1 MNSSARSLIVGTVV
15 LLMNCEQS
23 AEVTIPGFPDGGLLR
38 TGTALTRPQLMSFE
52 GLFNVKEGRDLLGD
66 TTSVRTSPGT
76 VSLLTDKNAGF
87 AVLGAACLAARPDDS
102 EPAKRIPRVV
112 VEGYWQYPTRTE
124 AGLVQL
130 FVEPPAV
137 AESLCAGEDVVPDT
151 ELVLRGTYGSDNDFP
166 TTPLELAWA
175 KELKPWRH
183 RFFTV
188 AHHGA
193 CENTDHC
200 GASPNSLETIRLAER
215 TGSNAAE
222 LDVRMTRDGIPILF
236 HDPAMSRSLVRGLF
250 CNGAVAD
257 LSLAEIRANC
267 LMRYGEQIPTLEEAL
282 WMMVEETE
290 LEGVYLDEKTP
301 DGVLPSARLAA
312 DIIKKLKARNDADAD
327 TSNDRRFVPIVALPT
342 EETLAAWHTA
352 KVALEA
358 EGIEIPPCLIEY
370 DPDLVVTEGCQAW
383 GPTWTEGPQPEGVQT
398 VRDSGGITVFWTVN
412 QSEFIDKF
420 LTEGKPDGI
429 ITARAS
435 LLFHRYQQIGIT
447 PPLRPGMEE

>member
-1 MNSSARSLIVGTVV
+1 
-15 LLMNCEQS
+15 MNCEQA
-23 AEVTIPGFPDGGLLR
+23 AEVTIPMFPDGGLLR
-38 TGTALTRPQLMSFE
+38 EGTALTRKQLMSFE
-52 GLFNVKEGRDLLGD
+52 GMFNVEQGRDLLGD

-76 VSLLTDKNAGF
+76 VSLLTDKDAGF
-87 AVLGAACLAARPDDS
+87 AVLSAACLTDYEKPDPDAD
-102 EPAKRIPRVV
+102 EVLVQRVV

-124 AGLVQL
+124 AGLVRL
-130 FVEPPAV
+130 FVQPKAV
-137 AESLCAGEDVVPDT
+137 AEAFCNGEEPAPTTDFSLE
-151 ELVLRGTYGSDNDFP
+151 GTYGEDNNFP
-166 TTPLELAWA
+166 TVPLALRYAH
-175 KELKPWRH
+175 ELKEWRR

-215 TGSNAAE
+215 VGSNAAE

-236 HDPAMSRSLVRGLF
+236 HDPGMSRTLVRGLF
-250 CNGAVAD
+250 CNGQVAD
-257 LSLAEIRANC
+257 MSLAEIRANC

-282 WMMVEETE
+282 RMMVEETE

-301 DGVLPSARLAA
+301 EGVLPSARLAA
-312 DIIKKLKARNDADAD
+312 DFIAELARRNSDADP
-327 TSNDRRFVPIVALPT
+327 SNDRQFVPIVALPT

-352 KVALEA
+352 KVALA
-358 EGIEIPPCLIEY
+358 EEGREIPPCLIEY
-370 DPDLVVTEGCQAW
+370 DPNMVVSEGCQAW

-398 VRDSGGITVFWTVN
+398 VRADGGITIFWTIN
-412 QSEFIDKF
+412 QSEFINEF
-420 LTEGKPDGI
+420 LTVGQPDGI

-447 PPLRPGMEE
+447 PPVRPGAGQ